1 MRLAIS
7 RSRDKFF
14 GHWLAL
20 ASVICSQSRP
30 GCDACCM
37 AHFPQSHRGVRAPR
51 VRVPQ
56 DEPVHLNVEGV
67 RVEGLLRKISTTG
80 GLVQLA
86 SRLGPGTLA
95 EIAIPTRM
103 GRVQGLVE
111 IFPPVAEGS
120 SSQAF
125 RFIALGDEDHQR
137 LAAIISL
144 MRKQGYVDAAASGF

>member
-1 MRLAIS
+1 
-7 RSRDKFF
+7 
-14 GHWLAL
+14 
-20 ASVICSQSRP
+20 
-30 GCDACCM
+30 M

-56 DEPVHLNVEGV
+56 DEFVHFTTEGV
-67 RVEGLLRKISTTG
+67 RVKAQLQKLSTTG
-80 GLVQLA
+80 GLAQFG
-86 SRLGPGTLA
+86 SRVGPGTLA

-120 SSQAF
+120 TSQAF

-144 MRKQGYVDAAASGF
+144 MRKQGYMDAAAAGA